1 MTSLTTFSD
10 DDPQAIYLYTAPLR
24 HDFLNSKFKKP
35 IGMFAHW
42 AICIQGVCYEVTQG
56 DKKKGEP
63 KYLYK
68 WTPEQEWRESRP
80 YKDRVTREHVGMMT
94 KPYTPEKIDEIGE

>member
-10 DDPQAIYLYTAPLR
+10 DDPQTIYLYTAPLR
-24 HDFLNSKFKKP
+24 GDFVNNKFKKP
-35 IGMFAHW
+35 IGIFAHW
-42 AICIQGVCYEVTQG
+42 AVCIQGICYEVAQG

-68 WTPEQEWRESRP
+68 STPEREWIKSRP
-80 YKDRVTREHVGMMT
+80 YADRLTRKLVGNMT
-94 KPYTPEKIDEIGE
+94 KPYTRETIDKKGE